1 MSDGGCPRF
10 GVGTWVLGRH
20 FSLWGIRC
28 RLGSSA
34 TTGAVTHTSEGSAR
48 CLVYNLEGVLAN
60 SMIPFIHIGPL
71 SIPTYGLMVALG
83 LICAAY
89 ILQADFDRR
98 GIKADAF
105 TMITIAGLAGIFGS
119 KLYSALESPTEFF
132 AHPAALI
139 FNRYG
144 FTWFGG
150 FLGGF
155 FAMLILGRRAKIPL
169 LEFLDTCT
177 PAASFG
183 YAIGRMGCLL
193 SGDGDYGIPTTLP
206 WGMSFPNGVV
216 PTTGVNGTCALYGWP
231 ETCKVHP
238 TPIYEFLVWCAIGA
252 FLWYLGGKFL
262 RRPKGKGFIFCGYLV
277 LTGIARFL
285 VEIIRLNPRV
295 FLGLTNA
302 QIVSILSVLAG
313 IGLFLLIKSRDASA
327 EKKASS
333 H

>member
-1 MSDGGCPRF
+1 
-10 GVGTWVLGRH
+10 
-20 FSLWGIRC
+20 
-28 RLGSSA
+28 
-34 TTGAVTHTSEGSAR
+34 
-48 CLVYNLEGVLAN
+48 
-60 SMIPFIHIGPL
+60 MIPFIHIGPL

-83 LICAAY
+83 MICAAY
-89 ILQADFDRR
+89 IFQADLDRR
-98 GIKADAF
+98 GMKTETPLSPWFPSIPLDAF
-105 TMITIAGLAGIFGS
+105 TMITIAGLTGIFCS
-119 KLYSALESPTEFF
+119 KVYSALESPTEFI
-132 AHPAALI
+132 AHPVGLI

-155 FAMLILGRRAKIPL
+155 AAFIFLGKRAGFSL
-169 LEFLDTCT
+169 LGFLDACS
-177 PAASFG
+177 PAGAFG

-193 SGDGDYGIPTTLP
+193 SGDGDYGTPTTLP

-238 TPIYEFLVWCAIGA
+238 TPIYEFLAWCAIGA
-252 FLWYLGGKFL
+252 FLWYLGGQFL
-262 RRPKGKGFIFCGYLV
+262 RRPQDKGLIFCGYLI

-285 VEIIRLNPRV
+285 VEIIRINPRV

-313 IGLFLLIKSRDASA
+313 IGLFLWIKNRDAA
-327 EKKASS
+327 AGEKTSS